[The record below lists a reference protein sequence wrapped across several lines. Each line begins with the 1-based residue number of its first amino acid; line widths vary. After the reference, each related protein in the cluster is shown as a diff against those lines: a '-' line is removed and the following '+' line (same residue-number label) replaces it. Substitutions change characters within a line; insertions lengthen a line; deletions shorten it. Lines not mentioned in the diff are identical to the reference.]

1 MFILLDILYI
11 VYTYILFGKIVCP
24 IPYLDDDSA
33 AFPNLT
39 VCLYTLSEQRLDQME
54 VKNIHILSLWQ
65 LRHFV
70 KKNLE
75 FKVFLYNSLIIH
87 IAILMTFQTLSSL
100 TCTDHDY
107 EGCCLYGCIHLC
119 PGHVSWFAKYLF
131 MNFCTFAPTLPPKF
145 SMLIRPPWPSSLPL
159 IVRSWCT
166 IWDNLGPLG
175 SLWFWWGLSCRQ
187 LFIFTIIV
195 TRHMFCHL

>member
-87 IAILMTFQTLSSL
+87 IAILMTFQTLSVL
-100 TCTDHDY
+100 TMTMR
-107 EGCCLYGCIHLC
+107 
-119 PGHVSWFAKYLF
+119 VVVFA
-131 MNFCTFAPTLPPKF
+131 AA
-145 SMLIRPPWPSSLPL
+145 
-159 IVRSWCT
+159 
-166 IWDNLGPLG
+166 
-175 SLWFWWGLSCRQ
+175 
-187 LFIFTIIV
+187 FIFALAMSLGLPNIYSWIFV
-195 TRHMFCHL
+195 LLLLPCLLNFQCWYVHRDHHHCH

>member
-24 IPYLDDDSA
+24 ILYLDDESA

-70 KKNLE
+70 KRIW
-75 FKVFLYNSLIIH
+75 SLK
-87 IAILMTFQTLSSL
+87 
-100 TCTDHDY
+100 C
-107 EGCCLYGCIHLC
+107 
-119 PGHVSWFAKYLF
+119 
-131 MNFCTFAPTLPPKF
+131 FCTTHWSPTLP
-145 SMLIRPPWPSSLPL
+145 
-159 IVRSWCT
+159 
-166 IWDNLGPLG
+166 
-175 SLWFWWGLSCRQ
+175 FWWLFRHWAHRRV
-187 LFIFTIIV
+187 LTMTMRVVVFAAAFIFALAMSLGLPNIYSWIFV
-195 TRHMFCHL
+195 LLLLPYLLNFQCWYVHRDHHHCH